1 MLSKNILRF
10 IILLLVQVLV
20 LNHIHFSGYINPYL
34 YVLFILL
41 LPFQTPKWLL
51 LVASFLMGLS
61 VDLFSNTPGMNAAAS
76 VFMAYVRPG
85 VIRLLKSGKNYEAG
99 MSPGIRD
106 LGFRWFFSY
115 SLILILAHH
124 FVLFYLE
131 IFRMSEFFTTF
142 FRVVLSTIF
151 TMILVIITQYLFH
164 TGKK

>member
-41 LPFQTPKWLL
+41 LPFQTPNWLL

-61 VDLFSNTPGMNAAAS
+61 IDLFSNTPGMNAAAS
-76 VFMAYVRPG
+76 VFMAYIRPG
-85 VIRLLKSGKNYEAG
+85 VIRLLESGKNYEAG
-99 MSPGIRD
+99 MSPGISD

-142 FRVVLSTIF
+142 SRVVLSVIF

-164 TGKK
+164 TRKK

>member
-10 IILLLVQVLV
+10 IILLLVQVLI

-41 LPFQTPKWLL
+41 LPFQTPHWLL
-51 LVASFLMGLS
+51 LVAAFLMGIS

-76 VFMAYVRPG
+76 VFMAYIRPG
-85 VIRLLKSGKNYEAG
+85 VIRLLESGKNYEAG
-99 MSPGIRD
+99 MTPGIRD

-124 FVLFYLE
+124 FLLFYLE
-131 IFRMSEFFTTF
+131 IFRLSEFFTTF
-142 FRVVLSTIF
+142 SRVVLSTVF
-151 TMILVIITQYLFH
+151 TMTLVIITQYLFH

>member
-1 MLSKNILRF
+1 MLSNIILRF

-41 LPFQTPKWLL
+41 LPFQTPNWLL

-76 VFMAYVRPG
+76 VFMAYIRPG
-85 VIRLLKSGKNYEAG
+85 VIRLLESGKNYEVG

-115 SLILILAHH
+115 SLMLILAHH

-142 FRVVLSTIF
+142 SRVVLSVIF

-164 TGKK
+164 TRKK

>member
-41 LPFQTPKWLL
+41 LPFQTPHWLL

-76 VFMAYVRPG
+76 VFMAYIRPG
-85 VIRLLKSGKNYEAG
+85 VIRLLESGKNYEAG
-99 MSPGIRD
+99 MTPGIRD

-131 IFRMSEFFTTF
+131 IFRLSEFFTTF
-142 FRVVLSTIF
+142 SRVVLSTIF
-151 TMILVIITQYLFH
+151 TMILVIITQYLFYP
-164 TGKK
+164 GKK

>member
-41 LPFQTPKWLL
+41 LPFQTPLWLL
-51 LVASFLMGLS
+51 LVVSFLMGLS

-76 VFMAYVRPG
+76 VFMAYIRPG
-85 VIRLLKSGKNYEAG
+85 VIRLLESGKNYEVG

-115 SLILILAHH
+115 SLMLILAHH

-142 FRVVLSTIF
+142 SRVVLSTIF
-151 TMILVIITQYLFH
+151 TLILVIITQYLFH

>member
-10 IILLLVQVLV
+10 IILLLVQVLI

-41 LPFQTPKWLL
+41 LPFQTPHWLL
-51 LVASFLMGLS
+51 LVAAFLMGIS

-76 VFMAYVRPG
+76 VFMAYIRPG
-85 VIRLLKSGKNYEAG
+85 VIRLLESGKNYEAG
-99 MSPGIRD
+99 MTPGIRD

-124 FVLFYLE
+124 FLLFYLE
-131 IFRMSEFFTTF
+131 IFRLSEFFTTF
-142 FRVVLSTIF
+142 SRVVLSTIF
-151 TMILVIITQYLFH
+151 TMTLVIITQYLFH

>member
-10 IILLLVQVLV
+10 IILLLIQVLI

-41 LPFQTPKWLL
+41 LPFQTPHWLL
-51 LVASFLMGLS
+51 LVAAFLMGIS

-76 VFMAYVRPG
+76 VFMAYIRPG
-85 VIRLLKSGKNYEAG
+85 VIRLLESGKNYEAG
-99 MSPGIRD
+99 MTPGIRD

-124 FVLFYLE
+124 FLLFYLE
-131 IFRMSEFFTTF
+131 IFRLSEFFTTF
-142 FRVVLSTIF
+142 SRVVLSTIF
-151 TMILVIITQYLFH
+151 TLILVIITQYLFH